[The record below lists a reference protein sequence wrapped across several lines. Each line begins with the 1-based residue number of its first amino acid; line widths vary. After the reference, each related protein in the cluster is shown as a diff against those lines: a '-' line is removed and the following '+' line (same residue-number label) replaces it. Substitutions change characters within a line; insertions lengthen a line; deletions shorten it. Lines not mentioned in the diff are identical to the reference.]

1 MSSLTPV
8 HLLPP
13 SATHEEVALSQATA
27 RLADLAPHC
36 RQMWNPATCP
46 PAHLPWLA
54 WALSVDE
61 WDSAWSDAQKRAAI
75 EASYTVHRH
84 KGTVGAMRAA
94 LAALGYSISITEWFR
109 ESPPAAPYT
118 FGLTADLDDRGINGA
133 LWDSIEGVALA
144 TMNVRSHMRYIRLR
158 ATDHGRF
165 HVGGTAVA
173 AEIVRVDPFSLPE
186 LQVAGAACIALALCE
201 HDITTVFPPGDVIP
215 VLLLQTGAP
224 LELASGATLRL
235 MDS

>member
-1 MSSLTPV
+1 MSSTPA

-13 SATHEEVALSQATA
+13 NASHQEVALSQAGA
-27 RLADLAPHC
+27 RLAAASPQC
-36 RQMWNPATCP
+36 RPMWDPVSCP
-46 PAHLPWLA
+46 SAHLPWMA
-54 WALSVDE
+54 WAFSVDE

-75 EASYTVHRH
+75 EASFTVHRH
-84 KGTVGAMRAA
+84 KGTVGAMRDA

-109 ESPPAAPYT
+109 ESPAAAPYT

-133 LWDSIEGVALA
+133 LWDSIEGVANA
-144 TMNVRSHMRYIRLR
+144 TKNVRSHMRYIRLR

-173 AEIVRVDPFSLPE
+173 AEIVRVDPFSLHE
-186 LQVAGAACIALALCE
+186 LQVAGAARIALALCE
-201 HDITTVFPPGDVIP
+201 HDITTVFPPGEVIP

-224 LELASGATLRL
+224 LELASGGPLRL